1 MKNVLMKCLMA
12 LWVAAG
18 LVSCASGA
26 KDDATEKKIDDLLRQ
41 MTLEEKIGQMNQLQ
55 GVGYNEDMVSQ
66 IREGG
71 VGSILNDLNPD
82 TINMLQRVAVEET
95 RLGIPLIFARDV
107 IHGFKTIFP
116 IPLGQAAGWNVDLVE
131 QGARIA
137 AYEATSVGIRWTF
150 APMIDVS
157 RDPRWGRIAESC
169 GEDTY
174 LNAVMGAAMI
184 RGFQGESLSDPRSMA
199 ACAKHFAAYGASESG
214 KDYNTTNI
222 PERLLRDVYLP
233 PFKAAVDA
241 GAATFM
247 CSFNDIDGV
256 PSSGNKWL
264 NIDVLRQEWGYDGM
278 LVSDWGSI
286 EQMIPHH
293 FCSDLKDAAHKAA
306 IAGVDMDMMGFAY
319 ITHLKSLV
327 EEGVVKESVIDE
339 AVRNILRLKF
349 RLGLF
354 DNPYVA
360 VVDTLPFYQPASLE
374 VAQRAA
380 AESAI
385 LLKNNNVLPLK
396 SFNRVAVVGPLADA
410 PKDQVGTWCFD
421 AEPEHCVTPMQA
433 IKERYGNKVVAVPGL
448 TYSRDTNKQGIAQ
461 AVAAARS
468 ADVVLFFAGEE
479 SLLTGEAHCRAD
491 LTLPGAQTEM
501 LKALKATGKP
511 VVMIVMTGRPMVITE
526 EVELADAV
534 IYSFHAGT
542 MAGPGLADVIFGDVV
557 PSGKLPATLPL
568 MTGQV
573 PVYYA
578 HKNTGRPAADMILI
592 DDIPVGAAQSSLGF
606 TSFHLDAGDSPLFP
620 FGYGLSY
627 TTFDYS
633 PVTLSATE
641 MPVDGTIEATCTITN
656 TGKYDADEVIQ
667 FYIGDKV
674 ASVARPVKE
683 LKGFKKLH
691 IKSGESVTVTF
702 DITAEQLAFTR
713 LDMTRG
719 TEPGEFDVWIASDSR
734 GGEPVTFVLK

>member
-26 KDDATEKKIDDLLRQ
+26 KEDATEKKIDDLLRQ

-66 IREGG
+66 IREGA

-95 RLGIPLIFARDV
+95 RLGIPLVFARDV

-374 VAQRAA
+374 VAQRVA

-633 PVTLSATE
+633 PVTLSAAE
-641 MPVDGTIEATCTITN
+641 MTVDGTIEATCTITN

>member
-95 RLGIPLIFARDV
+95 RLGIPLVFARDV

-360 VVDTLPFYQPASLE
+360 VVDTLPFYEPASLE

-468 ADVVLFFAGEE
+468 ADVVLYFAGEE

>member
-26 KDDATEKKIDDLLRQ
+26 KEDATEKKIDDLLRQ

-55 GVGYNEDMVSQ
+55 GVGYNEDMLSQ

-95 RLGIPLIFARDV
+95 RLGIPLVFARDV

-468 ADVVLFFAGEE
+468 ADVVLYFAGEE

>member
-12 LWVAAG
+12 LLVVAG
-18 LVSCASGA
+18 LVSCASSA
-26 KDDATEKKIDDLLRQ
+26 KEDATEKKIEDLLRQ

-55 GVGYNEDMVSQ
+55 GVGYNEDMVAQ
-66 IREGG
+66 IREGE

-95 RLGIPLIFARDV
+95 RLGIPLVFARDV

-184 RGFQGESLSDPRSMA
+184 RGFQGESLTDPRSMA

-306 IAGVDMDMMGFAY
+306 VAGVDMDMMGFAY

-360 VVDTLPFYQPASLE
+360 VVDTLPFYEPASLE

-433 IKERYGNKVVAVPGL
+433 IKQRYGNKVVAVPGL

-461 AVAAARS
+461 AVAAARG
-468 ADVVLFFAGEE
+468 ADVVLYFAGEE

-491 LTLPGAQTEM
+491 LTLPGVQTEM

-557 PSGKLPATLPL
+557 PSGKLPATLPI

-641 MPVDGTIEATCTITN
+641 MSVDGKIEATCTITN

-719 TEPGEFDVWIASDSR
+719 TEPGEFDVWIASNSQ

>member
-26 KDDATEKKIDDLLRQ
+26 KEDATEKKIDDLLRQ

-66 IREGG
+66 IREGA

-95 RLGIPLIFARDV
+95 RLGIPLVFARDV

-374 VAQRAA
+374 VAQRVA

-468 ADVVLFFAGEE
+468 ADVVLYFAGEE

-633 PVTLSATE
+633 PVTLSAAE
-641 MPVDGTIEATCTITN
+641 MTVDGTIEATCTITN

>member
-360 VVDTLPFYQPASLE
+360 VVDTLPFYEPASLE

>member
-26 KDDATEKKIDDLLRQ
+26 KEDATEKKIDDLLRQ

-95 RLGIPLIFARDV
+95 RLGIPLVFARDV

-374 VAQRAA
+374 VAQRVA

-633 PVTLSATE
+633 PVTLSAAE
-641 MPVDGTIEATCTITN
+641 MTVDGTIEATCTITN

-691 IKSGESVTVTF
+691 IESGESVTVAF

>member
-1 MKNVLMKCLMA
+1 MKNVLMNFVVAVGIATCL
-12 LWVAAG
+12 L
-18 LVSCASGA
+18 SCSERASE
-26 KDDATEKKIDDLLRQ
+26 DATERKIDELLSQ

-55 GVGYNEDMVSQ
+55 GVGYSDDMVAQ
-66 IREGG
+66 IREGN
-71 VGSILNDLNPD
+71 VGSILNELTPE
-82 TINMLQRVAVEET
+82 TINMLQKVAVEES

-107 IHGFKTIFP
+107 IHGFKTIMP
-116 IPLGQAAGWNVDLVE
+116 IPLGQAASWNEDLVE
-131 QGARIA
+131 QGAAVA

-169 GEDTY
+169 GEDSY

-184 RGFQGESLSDPRSMA
+184 RGFQGDSLNNPRSMA
-199 ACAKHFAAYGASESG
+199 ACAKHFVGYGAAEAG
-214 KDYNTTNI
+214 KDYNTTNLT
-222 PERLLRDVYLP
+222 ERLLRDVYFP
-233 PFKAAVDA
+233 PFKAAIDA
-241 GAATFM
+241 GVATFM

-256 PSSGNKWL
+256 PSSGNRWL
-264 NIDVLRQEWGYDGM
+264 NVDVLRDEWAYDGM

-286 EQMIPHH
+286 EQMIPHR
-293 FCSDLKDAAHKAA
+293 FCSNLEDAAYKAVN
-306 IAGVDMDMMGFAY
+306 AGVDMDMMGYAY
-319 ITHLKSLV
+319 IKHLKALV
-327 EEGVVKESVIDE
+327 ESGKVKESAVDN
-339 AVRNILRLKF
+339 AVRNVLRLKF

-354 DNPYVA
+354 ENPYVA
-360 VVDTLPFYQPASLE
+360 IVDTLPFYEPASLD
-374 VAQRAA
+374 VARRAA
-380 AESAI
+380 AESAV
-385 LLKNNNVLPLK
+385 LLKNDNVLPLM

-410 PKDQVGTWCFD
+410 PTDQVGTWCFD
-421 AEPEHCVTPMQA
+421 AEPEHCVTPMTA
-433 IKERYGNKVVAVPGL
+433 IKERLGDKVLAVPGL
-448 TYSRDTNKQGIAQ
+448 TYSRDTDKAGIAR
-461 AVAAARS
+461 AVVAAMMS
-468 ADVVLFFAGEE
+468 DVVLFFAGEE

-557 PSGKLPATLPL
+557 PSGKMPVTLPL

-592 DDIPVGAAQSSLGF
+592 DDIPVGAKQTSLGF
-606 TSFHLDAGDSPLFP
+606 TCFHLDAGDKPLYP

-633 PVTLSATE
+633 PITLSQSE
-641 MPVDGTIEATCTITN
+641 MTADDVVEAVCTVTN
-656 TGKYDADEVIQ
+656 TGKYDADEVVQ

-674 ASVARPVKE
+674 SSVARPIKE
-683 LKGFKKLH
+683 LKGFQKIH
-691 IKSGESVTVTF
+691 IKAGETVTVKF

-713 LDMTRG
+713 FDMTHG
-719 TEPGEFDVWIASDSR
+719 VEPGEFDVWIAPDSQS
-734 GGEPVTFVLK
+734 GEPVTFTLK

>member
-1 MKNVLMKCLMA
+1 MRNILVKCMAVLFMT
-12 LWVAAG
+12 AG
-18 LVSCASGA
+18 LASCSVSNQN
-26 KDDATEKKIDDLLRQ
+26 DATEKKIEDLLRQ

-55 GVGYNEDMVSQ
+55 ALGYCDDMVTQ
-66 IREGG
+66 IREGR

-82 TINMLQRVAVEET
+82 TINMLQREAVENT
-95 RLGIPLIFARDV
+95 RLGIPLVFARDV
-107 IHGFKTIFP
+107 IHGFKTIMP
-116 IPLGQAAGWNVDLVE
+116 IPLGQAASWDLDLVE
-131 QGARIA
+131 EGARIA

-184 RGFQGESLSDPRSMA
+184 RGFQGDSLSNPRSLA
-199 ACAKHFAAYGASESG
+199 ACAKHFAGYGVSESG

-241 GAATFM
+241 DVATFM

-264 NIDVLRQEWGYDGM
+264 NIDVLREEWGYDGM

-293 FCSDLKDAAHKAA
+293 FCSDLKDAAYKAA
-306 IAGVDMDMMGFAY
+306 NAGVDMDMMGYAY
-319 ITHLKSLV
+319 ISHLKELV
-327 EEGVVKESVIDE
+327 ESGQVKESVIDN

-354 DNPYVA
+354 DNPYVE
-360 VVDTLPFYQPASLE
+360 VVDTLPFYEPASLD

-380 AESAI
+380 AGSAV
-385 LLKNNNVLPLK
+385 LLKNNNILPLK

-421 AEPEHCVTPMQA
+421 AEPEHCVTPMKA
-433 IKERYGNKVVAVPGL
+433 IQERYGNKVIAVPGL
-448 TYSRDTNKQGIAQ
+448 TYSRDTDKQGVAR
-461 AVAAARS
+461 AVAAARN
-468 ADVVLFFAGEE
+468 ADVILFFAGEE

-511 VVMIVMTGRPMVITE
+511 IVMIVMTGRPMVITE

-542 MAGPGLADVIFGDVV
+542 MTGPGLADVIFGDVV
-557 PSGKLPATLPL
+557 PSGKLPVTLPL

-606 TSFHLDAGDSPLFP
+606 TSFHLDAGDSPLYP

-627 TTFDYS
+627 TTFEYS
-633 PVTLSATE
+633 PVTLSASE
-641 MPVDGTIEATCTITN
+641 MSEDGKIEAACTISN
-656 TGKYDADEVIQ
+656 VGAYDADEVVQ

-683 LKGFKKLH
+683 LKGFEKLH
-691 IKSGESVTVTF
+691 IKAGESVTVSF
-702 DITAEQLAFTR
+702 DITAEELAFTR
-713 LDMTRG
+713 FDMTRG
-719 TEPGEFDVWIASDSR
+719 VEAGEFEAWIAPDSQS
-734 GGEPVTFVLK
+734 GEPAVFVLK